1 MSSPSS
7 SEGPAPVPPSAPVS
21 GDAPPP
27 PTPEGDAGLPAAHPP
42 EGATAEGSVEAAA
55 ESATEGAAEDGAAAD
70 LEVLALAEAG
80 PELAAEAAVAVEEVE
95 EVEVEDTSAHR
106 FECRSCGFVYDPAE
120 GVRKIGIEAGTPFA
134 ALDPYTFRCPV
145 CRSKVGAFRDI
156 GPREKPSGFEENL
169 NFGLGVN
176 RLTPGQK
183 NVLIFGGFA
192 LAFAFFLSLY
202 SLR

>member
-7 SEGPAPVPPSAPVS
+7 SEGPAPVPPAAPVS
-21 GDAPPP
+21 GDVQTPLPPE
-27 PTPEGDAGLPAAHPP
+27 PEGEGLPPEAVPP
-42 EGATAEGSVEAAA
+42 E
-55 ESATEGAAEDGAAAD
+55 ATELPAEELAED
-70 LEVLALAEAG
+70 
-80 PELAAEAAVAVEEVE
+80 
-95 EVEVEDTSAHR
+95 DTSAHR

-120 GVRKIGIEAGTPFA
+120 GVRKLGIAAGTAFE
-134 ALDPYTFRCPV
+134 ALDPATFRCPV
-145 CRSKVGAFRDI
+145 CRSRMGAFRDI

-192 LAFAFFLSLY
+192 LAIAFFLSLY

>member
-1 MSSPSS
+1 MVPRVRSPSPTPVTDEITPQGQEIPAQQPAEPAAS
-7 SEGPAPVPPSAPVS
+7 APQAVPAPPDSVPGEPV
-21 GDAPPP
+21 DDP
-27 PTPEGDAGLPAAHPP
+27 
-42 EGATAEGSVEAAA
+42 GS
-55 ESATEGAAEDGAAAD
+55 
-70 LEVLALAEAG
+70 
-80 PELAAEAAVAVEEVE
+80 
-95 EVEVEDTSAHR
+95 HR

-120 GVRKIGIEAGTPFA
+120 GVRKLAIAPGTPFSD
-134 ALDPYTFRCPV
+134 LNPVSFRCPV
-145 CRSKVGAFRDI
+145 CRSKVGAFMDI
-156 GPREKPSGFEENL
+156 GPRSKPSGFEENL